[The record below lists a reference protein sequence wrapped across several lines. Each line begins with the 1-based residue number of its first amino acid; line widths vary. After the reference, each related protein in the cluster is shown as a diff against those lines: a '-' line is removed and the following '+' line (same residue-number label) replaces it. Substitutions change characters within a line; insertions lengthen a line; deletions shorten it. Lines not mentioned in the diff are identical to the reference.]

1 MNNAQNRKTL
11 LFKINS
17 VSTLRGVFNVVDNY
31 KEKETNG
38 ENTAFK
44 NHLTNVL
51 WYDWESTTKAK
62 EFIFDLIESYNN

>member
-1 MNNAQNRKTL
+1 MKNAQNRKTL

-17 VSTLRGVFNVVDNY
+17 VSTLRGVFNIVDNY
-31 KEKETNG
+31 KEKEANG

-51 WYDWESTTKAK
+51 WYDWENTTKAK
-62 EFIFDLIESYNN
+62 EFIFNVINNH

>member
-1 MNNAQNRKTL
+1 MKNAQNRKTL

-31 KEKETNG
+31 KETEPNG

-44 NHLTNVL
+44 NHITNVL
-51 WYDWESTTKAK
+51 WYDWRNVTEAK
-62 EFIFDLIESYNN
+62 DFIFNVINNH